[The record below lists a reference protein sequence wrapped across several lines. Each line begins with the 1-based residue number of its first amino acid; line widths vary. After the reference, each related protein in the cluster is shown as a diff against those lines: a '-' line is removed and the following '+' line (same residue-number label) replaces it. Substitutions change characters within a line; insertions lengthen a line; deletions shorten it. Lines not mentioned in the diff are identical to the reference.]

1 MSSEPPIQSWMQREK
16 AVEISALLF
25 RRAHNF
31 FSKQSFTSKHVLSPC
46 RTKSLRYGCSYRRHP
61 TVSAQPCRHR
71 IQPHHLRF
79 LRRSEFL
86 GSFVSIPTLSR
97 GEFMGT
103 SAQWRSPK
111 NHLGYCVKVRSY
123 PSYLPHFPTYCIAN
137 TAANLAT
144 DSYPYHPTLS
154 STRCLPN
161 PPPHIFTQ
169 EE

>member
-1 MSSEPPIQSWMQREK
+1 MMVTIVQFYEGLKSMY
-16 AVEISALLF
+16 
-25 RRAHNF
+25 
-31 FSKQSFTSKHVLSPC
+31 SKL
-46 RTKSLRYGCSYRRHP
+46 
-61 TVSAQPCRHR
+61 HR
-71 IQPHHLRF
+71 NYYTLRF

>member
-1 MSSEPPIQSWMQREK
+1 MYSFF
-16 AVEISALLF
+16 ISHFGLAGLLF
-25 RRAHNF
+25 RKVVHTLVSPKSSIIEGLVLRKD
-31 FSKQSFTSKHVLSPC
+31 KQQQHLVYWQKKGSTVLVSPKLSIIAE
-46 RTKSLRYGCSYRRHP
+46 T
-61 TVSAQPCRHR
+61 T
-71 IQPHHLRF
+71 LRF

>member
-1 MSSEPPIQSWMQREK
+1 MP
-16 AVEISALLF
+16 
-25 RRAHNF
+25 
-31 FSKQSFTSKHVLSPC
+31 
-46 RTKSLRYGCSYRRHP
+46 
-61 TVSAQPCRHR
+61 SAQPLEASSGPLYLVLIAWKEMSWVKTHPNPSLP
-71 IQPHHLRF
+71 QQALRF

>member
-1 MSSEPPIQSWMQREK
+1 MVGLVEWEGLEQVQRTNRNRN
-16 AVEISALLF
+16 I
-25 RRAHNF
+25 
-31 FSKQSFTSKHVLSPC
+31 TPWD
-46 RTKSLRYGCSYRRHP
+46 RTIVQA
-61 TVSAQPCRHR
+61 TTA
-71 IQPHHLRF
+71 LRF